1 MTTIH
6 PESRLGRL
14 FDQVERA
21 RAAHQTATDALATYQ
36 TEAGELDRWLEAAD
50 LDTPDLEYAKRNAC
64 RAKYANVLAQTRVEI
79 ETQRHTLAQLQ
90 EQYRPQEDRA
100 LVLSRERVML
110 EDQTNEH
117 TRQLP
122 LSYIDRRLSELRGWL
137 SVWTEPEAAAVD
149 AVELVEA

>member
-50 LDTPDLEYAKRNAC
+50 LDTPDLEYAKRNAR
-64 RAKYANVLAQTRVEI
+64 RAKYANVMARTREALKAHS
-79 ETQRHTLAQLQ
+79 QSLAQLQ
-90 EQYRPQEDRA
+90 KQYAPQQDRYIE
-100 LVLSRERVML
+100 LSRELVAL
-110 EDQTNEH
+110 EDQTNPY
-117 TRQLP
+117 TRQLS
-122 LSYIDRRLSELRGWL
+122 LRDLDRRLSEIRGWL
-137 SVWTEPEAAAVD
+137 SVWTEPEAATVD
-149 AVELVEA
+149 ALEPVEA